1 MSSKFQK
8 LYDLFPDGPP
18 TEAIAKLGAEIA
30 ISEAN
35 NFLGMEAINTESL
48 FRVKMPSGTSLEA
61 RRKTRNSWVVSIES
75 PKTTINSVQLILR
88 RTITTDIGSKY
99 DPKTNALI
107 EVGNLGQDMS
117 TIRRV
122 LAEEIYKYDGMP
134 LSSVPEKK
142 RAVMYLVELIEGCDH
157 LAVNKTLES
166 YFKELNDNFKRTGSW
181 RATTTRLLDTSSSL
195 SCDEDE
201 VSALIGFGLMEYY
214 QDFTR
219 RMFEEESNLA
229 KNNGKKVWWYITGG
243 KQSMAKLKSTLD
255 KNSHFIVLNNPESI
269 YMHIQQSESKFVEG
283 VVDKFNC
290 KVKHCDEPEYG
301 KTPCGKKH
309 AQVDAHLKGCNS
321 CKRAQKNKER
331 VNVEPTTDG
340 NSENQ
345 KQYQLSPGNGRLRSK
360 GTAPAN
366 PPNTSHLK
374 KLEEQEWQARNGEI
388 ITIQGPTEGIDPMD
402 FQALADDNR
411 RVANALLAKAAWF
424 EETAEK
430 YEALLRPSTAIR
442 EAEEALR
449 LAKESEDTERA
460 KQVAALQRMLV
471 DGPPTE

>member
-1 MSSKFQK
+1 MNRKFQK
-8 LYDLFPDGPP
+8 LFDLFPDGPP
-18 TEAIAKLGAEIA
+18 SQAIAEIGAKLA
-30 ISEAN
+30 INEAN
-35 NFLGMEAINTESL
+35 DYGIDTINTDSL
-48 FRVKMPSGTSLEA
+48 FRVTMPSGSSLEA
-61 RRKTRNSWVVSIES
+61 RRKTRNCWVVSIES
-75 PKTTINSVQLILR
+75 PKTTINNAQLVLQ

-107 EVGNLGQDMS
+107 DVGNLGKDM
-117 TIRRV
+117 TAIRQL

-134 LSSVPEKK
+134 LSSIPEKK
-142 RAVMYLVELIEGCDH
+142 RAVMQLIELIEECDH
-157 LAVNKTLES
+157 LAVNKTLEA

-181 RATTTRLLDTSSSL
+181 RADNTGLFDKDTGL
-195 SCDEDE
+195 SCGEDE
-201 VSALIGFGLMEYY
+201 ISVLIGLGLMEYY

-219 RMFEEESNLA
+219 RMFQEEKRLA

-243 KQSMAKLKSTLD
+243 KQSMAKLTATLD

-290 KVKHCDEPEYG
+290 KVRHCDEPEYG
-301 KTPCGKKH
+301 ETLCGKKH
-309 AQVDAHLKGCNS
+309 AQINAHLKGCNS
-321 CKRAQKNKER
+321 CKRVQQNQER
-331 VNVEPTTDG
+331 AKVETATDG
-340 NSENQ
+340 ISENQ

-366 PPNTSHLK
+366 PPNPSHLK
-374 KLEEQEWQARNGEI
+374 KQEEQEWQSRNGEV

-424 EETAEK
+424 EETADK

-449 LAKESEDTERA
+449 LAKESEESDRA

-471 DGPPTE
+471 DGPPTA